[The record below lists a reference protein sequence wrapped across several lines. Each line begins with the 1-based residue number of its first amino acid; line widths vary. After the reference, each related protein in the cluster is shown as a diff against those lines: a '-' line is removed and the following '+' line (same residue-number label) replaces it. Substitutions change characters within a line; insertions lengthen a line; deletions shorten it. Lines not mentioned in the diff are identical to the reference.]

1 MNMQLRSALGESRW
15 RRFLSNGVAGK
26 SDGSDLVATNV
37 QRVRTRTRWRSAANL
52 ELPVPIVNSQ
62 MAANA
67 IKSATNAQ
75 TREC

>member
-1 MNMQLRSALGESRW
+1 MNMQLRSAPGESRW

-26 SDGSDLVATNV
+26 GDASDFVANV

-62 MAANA
+62 MTANA